1 MDAIPGPRGRWLV
14 GELPEYEK
22 DKVGWLTR
30 SRETYGDVVR
40 LAPHVVV
47 VHDAEAA
54 YEVLAGTNRDFL
66 LDDAMRADQ
75 LGDLADRLPHWMRRR
90 RWVTRAVGRHLTPV
104 HAERMAGMLAEELDA
119 CAGRTDDLVRL
130 CRTVCA
136 RADVRFVLCPDEEL
150 IEAARV
156 AFDDWL
162 AVIEA
167 GEPRVRWL
175 PRPAARRS
183 ARSGRRLR
191 ELVTEHVARRG
202 SGDGLLDEICAE
214 VSDPAE
220 QVDAA
225 FTLLFSAQG
234 LPGVTMSWLLL
245 ELAAHPEHAAELRA
259 ELTGASVADAA
270 ALPLTGAF
278 VHEVLRL
285 HPPQWLVSRVSSQ
298 PAELAGHTVPAGQQ
312 VLISPYLIHRDKR
325 HWDDP
330 ETFDPS
336 RWLSGRRPAKAF
348 MPFGAGPR
356 YCPGSSLAMAQLV
369 ALVALFVTS
378 YSFTLETA
386 GTPDHRGLLMP
397 AGARGSWH
405 PRDMAIIRHK

>member
-1 MDAIPGPRGRWLV
+1 M
-14 GELPEYEK
+14 
-22 DKVGWLTR
+22 
-30 SRETYGDVVR
+30 
-40 LAPHVVV
+40 
-47 VHDAEAA
+47 AA
-54 YEVLAGTNRDFL
+54 L
-66 LDDAMRADQ
+66 
-75 LGDLADRLPHWMRRR
+75 
-90 RWVTRAVGRHLTPV
+90 
-104 HAERMAGMLAEELDA
+104 LAEELDA

-136 RADVRFVLCPDEEL
+136 RADVRYVLGSDEDL

-167 GEPRVRWL
+167 GEARVRWL

-183 ARSGRRLR
+183 ERSGRRLR
-191 ELVTEHVARRG
+191 ALVTEHVARREPA
-202 SGDGLLDEICAE
+202 DGLLDEIRAE
-214 VSDPAE
+214 VPDPAE
-220 QVDAA
+220 QTDAA

-245 ELAAHPEHAAELRA
+245 ELAAHPEHAEALRA
-259 ELTGASVADAA
+259 ELAGRSVAEAG

-325 HWDDP
+325 YWDDP
-330 ETFDPS
+330 DTFDPS

-356 YCPGSSLAMAQLV
+356 YCPGSSLAMTQLV

-378 YSFTLETA
+378 YEFDLETA

-397 AGARGSWH
+397 AGARGSW
-405 PRDMAIIRHK
+405 RSR

>member
-1 MDAIPGPRGRWLV
+1 MDTIPGPRGRWLV
-14 GELPEYEK
+14 GELPEYER

-75 LGDLADRLPHWMRRR
+75 LGDLAERLPHWMRRR
-90 RWVTRAVGRHLTPV
+90 RWVTRAVGRHLNPARADEMT
-104 HAERMAGMLAEELDA
+104 ELLAEELEA

-136 RADVRFVLCPDEEL
+136 RADVRFVLGRDEEL

-162 AVIEA
+162 TVIEA

-183 ARSGRRLR
+183 ERSGRRLR
-191 ELVTEHVARRG
+191 ELVTAHLARRE
-202 SGDGLLDEICAE
+202 SGDGLLDEIRTE
-214 VSDPAE
+214 VEDPAE

-234 LPGVTMSWLLL
+234 LPGVTMAWLLI
-245 ELAAHPEHAAELRA
+245 ELAAHPEYVERLRA
-259 ELTGASVADAA
+259 EQEF
-270 ALPLTGAF
+270 TGAF

-285 HPPQWLVSRVSSQ
+285 HPPQWLVSRVSGQ
-298 PAELAGHTVPAGQQ
+298 PAELAGHTVAAGQQ
-312 VLISPYLIHRDKR
+312 VLICPYLIHRDKR
-325 HWDDP
+325 WWDDP

-336 RWLSGRRPAKAF
+336 RWLSGQRPSKAF

-356 YCPGSSLAMAQLV
+356 YCPGSSLAMTQLD
-369 ALVALFVTS
+369 ALLALFVTS
-378 YSFTLETA
+378 YSFTLQTA
-386 GTPDHRGLLMP
+386 GSPDHRGLLMP
-397 AGARGSWH
+397 AGARGSW
-405 PRDMAIIRHK
+405 RRN